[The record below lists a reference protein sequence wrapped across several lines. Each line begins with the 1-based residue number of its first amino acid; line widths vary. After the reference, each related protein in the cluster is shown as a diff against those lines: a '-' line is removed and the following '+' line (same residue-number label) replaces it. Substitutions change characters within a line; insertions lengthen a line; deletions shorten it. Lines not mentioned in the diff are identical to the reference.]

1 MVERVV
7 YVGSVLLL
15 VVHLASGQTIQ
26 AWQQNKGDGT
36 VQVSGSPVKVRIPRE
51 ALRVLPAGGTAVI
64 ERGELEDA

>member
-7 YVGSVLLL
+7 YVGSVLQLI
-15 VVHLASGQTIQ
+15 VHLASGQTIQ
-26 AWQQNKGDGT
+26 AWQQNQGAGT

-51 ALRVLPAGGTAVI
+51 ARRVLPAGGTAVI